1 MLYQYNLDICNI
13 SIYKNYVINQINEG
27 VHMEVH
33 HVESLEALINKHL
46 DSTPFIYISNRTNS
60 YSFDPLVYESIN
72 KIENLIA
79 MVIITSDKTKQDIVQ
94 LEKLFSKKKLLTFE
108 HVDVAVTW
116 VKEYFKKK
124 AHKPIS

>member
-27 VHMEVH
+27 VHMEVY

-79 MVIITSDKTKQDIVQ
+79 MVIITSDKTKQEIVQ

-108 HVDVAVTW
+108 HVDLAVSW

-124 AHKPIS
+124 AHKSIL